1 MSKALCLLHNPLE
14 SQRAKGGG
22 LGSSDNLHDGSSNS
36 EPYCRVGKILVA
48 LIVHGNHPAFGHHVI
63 CITYWVVW
71 GAEMQKSVYAV
82 FCTRG
87 FRRWK
92 RTEQKRADRK
102 GEPGESPPLKRYE
115 ALPYWDHASYP

>member
-1 MSKALCLLHNPLE
+1 MSKSLCLLHNPLE

-82 FCTRG
+82 FCTRASG
-87 FRRWK
+87 VGSALNRK
-92 RTEQKRADRK
+92 ERTEKANPVRAR
-102 GEPGESPPLKRYE
+102 P
-115 ALPYWDHASYP
+115 